1 MKHISWQACCTQHC
15 QPRSYGKETGRFDD
29 RANLER
35 YRPEDLQSLH
45 PDISWDLE
53 LSIWFPLGNSVLVQ
67 EIIKSLGLDE
77 HIIGFDLVL

>member
-15 QPRSYGKETGRFDD
+15 QPRSYGNETGRFDD

-45 PDISWDLE
+45 PFRW
-53 LSIWFPLGNSVLVQ
+53 GNSVLVQ